1 MTQHELDSAV
11 AQATGESLGTIAARG
26 FSLVEM
32 DAPQPLRLSRRPRMV
47 DWDALDAGRTSY
59 LPQRRRMVVA

>member
-1 MTQHELDSAV
+1 MTQQELHHAV
-11 AQATGESLGTIAARG
+11 ARATGESLGTIAARG

-32 DAPQPLRLSRRPRMV
+32 DVPQPERFSRRPRMV
-47 DWDALDAGRTSY
+47 NWDALDAGRTSY